1 MDNEK
6 TLAEVLVQ
14 KLIEMTCRAVK
25 AEDELTEAKTFQ
37 DIFSKSCDVK
47 DAKIDA
53 LQKEV
58 EQLRAKLNS
67 MEGLEASDRGLL

>member
-1 MDNEK
+1 MEK
-6 TLAEVLVQ
+6 TLAEVIME
-14 KLIEMTCRAVK
+14 KLIEQTVRAYK
-25 AEDELTEAKTFQ
+25 AEDELAEAKTFQ

-58 EQLRAKLNS
+58 DQLRAKLNS